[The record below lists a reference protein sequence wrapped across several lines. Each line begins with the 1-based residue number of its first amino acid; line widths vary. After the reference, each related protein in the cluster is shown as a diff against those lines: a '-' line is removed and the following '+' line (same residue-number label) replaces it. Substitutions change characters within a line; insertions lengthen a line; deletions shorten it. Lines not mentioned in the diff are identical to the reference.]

1 MTEYEELRRG
11 VYVGF
16 AHRYLHI
23 GFERVTECEK
33 LREIFLVGFAHVY
46 LWRCDKE
53 SKTENIAD
61 VQLYKKLVE
70 LDTRLGTTATEQLFK
85 CVFYSLRFD
94 IIKV

>member
-1 MTEYEELRRG
+1 MTEYEKLRKTSF
-11 VYVGF
+11 VGF
-16 AHRYLHI
+16 
-23 GFERVTECEK
+23 VD
-33 LREIFLVGFAHVY
+33 VY
-46 LWRCDKE
+46 LYRCDEE